1 KKLKTS
7 ALSYLQKNKYEQLIE
22 VKDGKENTTIFM
34 KQKSKDYSS
43 FVLLSADGNQSAFT
57 LIALSGSLTLED
69 IQSIR

>member
-1 KKLKTS
+1 M
-7 ALSYLQKNKYEQLIE
+7 
-22 VKDGKENTTIFM
+22 KDGKENTTIFM

-57 LIALSGSLTLED
+57 LIALSGLLTLED